1 MRDSVSTGRLPDGLR
16 LGNRAQHGAQFCRH
30 DLKGSIV
37 IFPPDMPI
45 MDRIGETL
53 AAVCI
58 MALPFLVLFIGAAL
72 GY

>member
-1 MRDSVSTGRLPDGLR
+1 MRDSISADRLPDGLR

-45 MDRIGETL
+45 LDRIGETL
-53 AAVCI
+53 AAVCVV
-58 MALPFLVLFIGAAL
+58 ALPFLLLFIAEAFK
-72 GY
+72 